1 MMKTAGFWILP
12 ILFLC
17 SCSLFQKENEPV
29 VTQVEV
35 KDRPV
40 RFSENPN
47 VGVFNAKKYKRT
59 TRQSMEEESELGSRA
74 GSLWSPEGQTAYLFT
89 QNQSR
94 REGDILSVKLD
105 GTAKTQV
112 ETKVNVIKKLLAR
125 LDAPPPPPVPA
136 PGEAP
141 VPQEGTPLSDENAAR
156 KLASEKTPDGKPAVA
171 AKAVA
176 AKPEEEKVPEEPFN
190 VESVSTKIVERMVD
204 GSYRVKGSQT
214 FMIGKREY
222 KVIVTGMVRSEDFN
236 DEGVSAN
243 KLVDPQFDVVSIR
256 RSQVQ

>member
-1 MMKTAGFWILP
+1 MMKIAGLLLP

-17 SCSLFQKENEPV
+17 SCSLFQKEQEPV
-29 VTQVEV
+29 VTKAEV

-112 ETKVNVIKKLLAR
+112 ETKVGVIKKLLAR
-125 LDAPPPPPVPA
+125 LDAPPPPAPVQGEVPA
-136 PGEAP
+136 GT
-141 VPQEGTPLSDENAAR
+141 PQESVPLSEENAAR
-156 KLASEKTPDGKPAVA
+156 KLASEPTADGKPSVA
-171 AKAVA
+171 TKPAPV
-176 AKPEEEKVPEEPFN
+176 KPEEEKAPEEPFN

-243 KLVDPQFDVVSIR
+243 KLIDPQFDVVSIR